1 MPMFERYS
9 ENARRSIFFARY
21 EASSFASPAI
31 ETEHLLLGLLRESDV
46 MRSLIP
52 APAIE
57 QMRASIVEQT
67 GMREPAP
74 LVDLPLSH
82 QLKIALAYAVEEVER
97 LDQEH
102 VKPTHLALGLLREP
116 KGLGGRLLREHGV
129 TLEVLRQKLAKLP
142 EALATGVPEAVR
154 DLQLAFAAQV
164 PRLTPEDEPA
174 TEFLIR

>member
-1 MPMFERYS
+1 MFERYS

-21 EASSFASPAI
+21 EASTFGSPSI

-67 GMREPAP
+67 GVREPTSTS
-74 LVDLPLSH
+74 VDLPLSH
-82 QLKIALAYAVEEVER
+82 QSKIALGYAVEEVER
-97 LDQEH
+97 LDQKH
-102 VKPTHLALGLLREP
+102 VQPTHLALGLLREP

-129 TLEVLRQKLAKLP
+129 SLEMLRHKLAKLP
-142 EALATGVPEAVR
+142 ETPATGVPAAVR
-154 DLQLAFAAQV
+154 DLQVAFASQV
-164 PRLTPEDEPA
+164 RRLTPEDEPA
-174 TEFLIR
+174 TVFLIR